1 MENEDI
7 MYNFTRTL
15 LRRQMA
21 EVVYD
26 AYEQLGRA
34 AVFVTQARIG
44 ETLAAHDEPLSLER
58 HWQNIE
64 DHPEFGVYWLLCA
77 LRRLYQPL
85 PDRVIDAVGQLRV
98 TEVDRSALR
107 HTRDY
112 LVLRDLERVLDRLR
126 IQFAALGQRHG
137 NAASR
142 RSERRFEHALFSSS

>member
-1 MENEDI
+1 MLPVCGLQVSEW
-7 MYNFTRTL
+7 
-15 LRRQMA
+15 
-21 EVVYD
+21 VYA

-44 ETLAAHDEPLSLER
+44 ETRAAHDEPLSLER

-77 LRRLYQPL
+77 LHRLSVQPL
-85 PDRVIDAVGQLRV
+85 PGRVVAELERLRV

-112 LVLRDLERVLDRLR
+112 LVLRDLERVLDRWR
-126 IQFAALGQRHG
+126 VQFAALGQRHG
-137 NAASR
+137 GDGDAASFR
-142 RSERRFEHALFSSS
+142 RSERRFKHALFTSS

>member
-1 MENEDI
+1 
-7 MYNFTRTL
+7 
-15 LRRQMA
+15 MA
-21 EVVYD
+21 QIVYD
-26 AYEQLGRA
+26 AYENLGRA

-77 LRRLYQPL
+77 LHRLRQPL
-85 PDRVIDAVGQLRV
+85 PDNVAQEVGHLRV
-98 TEVDRSALR
+98 TEVDRNALR

-137 NAASR
+137 DAALR
-142 RSERRFEHALFSSS
+142 RSARHLKHV